1 MVRRP
6 FITKC
11 LLSAASLVVFSLICI
26 GQANA
31 QVSGASLTGTVKDS
45 SGGIIPNA
53 QVAVTDVATGVT
65 RTVSTDAAGL
75 YAAPN
80 LLPGNYEVKVSAPGF
95 STKLQRGITLTVGA
109 QQLLDVT
116 MDVGQITQAVEVTTE
131 APTVELTSSTL
142 SAEVTGATVRE
153 LPLNGRSW
161 TDLANLQPGVITAE
175 SHGTGD
181 QNRGFGAQISISGGR
196 PQLNNY
202 RLDGISINDYANG
215 GPGSV
220 LGGNLGVDAIQEFS
234 VLTSNYSAE
243 YGKTAGGVV
252 NAITRSGTNQFH
264 GSAYEFIRNSAV
276 DARNFFDGPAPPPF
290 KRNQFGAS
298 AGAPIRKD
306 KTFIFGDYESIRQSL
321 GTTVPSRVLSTDAR
335 GGLLHMA
342 PSSQFPLCASV
353 AGNPNECQVTV
364 DSAVAKF
371 LALEPPPNGAVIGTG
386 DTAHFNFAPIQ
397 VVNENFFTI
406 RADQNIS
413 DKDKLFGTY
422 SFDNSPS
429 TTPDA
434 FDNVVNGQL
443 DRRQIAAVEETHTF
457 GASFV
462 NSLRLGYNRSHTQA
476 AGGIRA
482 INPAAV
488 DPALSWA
495 PGFTNAAR
503 VLSFAGLSQIGPG
516 LSDPGFQYFWNA
528 YQFYD
533 DAFVSKG
540 KHSLKFGGTF
550 EHDQMNAETRTGDFI
565 GTYFFPSIYAFL
577 TNQPS
582 RVRGVLPSLLTPRYM
597 RTSLFGAYFQDDW
610 RVRPNLTLNLGIR
623 YEMTTGITEAK
634 GKLTNLIPITAE
646 TVVNNVATPA
656 PTLGA
661 PYFSNPTLRNFEPR
675 VGFSWDPF
683 KTGKTAVRGGFG
695 LFDVLPLLYTTITL
709 NGRGA
714 PFFQIV
720 STKNAKVLAGKFPAG
735 GQAAIL
741 AAPGKPQL
749 EYAYIEPQPKRD
761 YVMQWNLNI
770 QREVAKDLTVVLGY
784 VGSHAVHQLF
794 RIDDGNIVLPTLSSV
809 GYLWPQVDVLGNV
822 YTPQCNQTNPKGTDP
837 SGCAPPNLVNPA
849 AGAIRFVDWG
859 GSSSYQALQ
868 VGVTKRISHGVQVQ
882 GSFTWGKSLDNNS
895 GSIAGDTL
903 ANSITSLYWFDLSQ
917 TRAVSD
923 YNIGRVLV
931 INGRWEIPG
940 SKSANSFLSHLTN
953 GWQVG
958 GIFKV
963 NDGLPI
969 TPTFGSGG
977 DPLGENSSDP
987 WDFPNRLSGPGCDT
1001 ATNPRNPN
1009 GYIKTE
1015 CFAAPTAP
1023 NPNFWAANCDPAPPS
1038 VGGPVD
1044 PKSLQCFNLRGNVGR
1059 NILRGP
1065 GLVNLDTSLFK
1076 NNNFRRISETF
1087 NAQLRFEV
1095 FNIFNRANFQLPPI
1109 TNDNLFTASGGID
1122 PNGGVIISTVTTS
1135 RQLQLALKII
1145 W

>member
-1 MVRRP
+1 
-6 FITKC
+6 
-11 LLSAASLVVFSLICI
+11 
-26 GQANA
+26 
-31 QVSGASLTGTVKDS
+31 
-45 SGGIIPNA
+45 
-53 QVAVTDVATGVT
+53 
-65 RTVSTDAAGL
+65 
-75 YAAPN
+75 
-80 LLPGNYEVKVSAPGF
+80 
-95 STKLQRGITLTVGA
+95 
-109 QQLLDVT
+109 
-116 MDVGQITQAVEVTTE
+116 
-131 APTVELTSSTL
+131 
-142 SAEVTGATVRE
+142 
-153 LPLNGRSW
+153 
-161 TDLANLQPGVITAE
+161 
-175 SHGTGD
+175 
-181 QNRGFGAQISISGGR
+181 
-196 PQLNNY
+196 
-202 RLDGISINDYANG
+202 
-215 GPGSV
+215 
-220 LGGNLGVDAIQEFS
+220 
-234 VLTSNYSAE
+234 
-243 YGKTAGGVV
+243 V

-276 DARNFFDGPAPPPF
+276 DARNFFDGPTPPPF

-321 GTTVPSRVLSTDAR
+321 GTTAPSRVLAMDTR
-335 GGLLHMA
+335 GGILHMA
-342 PSSQFPLCASV
+342 PSSNFPLCSAV

-364 DSAVAKF
+364 DPSVAKF
-371 LALEPPPNGAVIGTG
+371 LALEPMPNGPIVGNG
-386 DTAHFNFAPIQ
+386 DTAHFNFAPVQ

-406 RADQNIS
+406 RVDQNIS

-422 SFDNSPS
+422 SFDNAPS

-443 DRRQIAAVEETHTF
+443 DRRQIAAVEATHTF
-457 GASFV
+457 SPSFV
-462 NSLRLGYNRSHTQA
+462 NSVRLGYNRSHTQA

-503 VLSFAGLSQIGPG
+503 VISVPGLSQIGPG
-516 LSDPGFQYFWNA
+516 LSDPAFQYFWNA
-528 YQFYD
+528 YQLYD

-565 GTYFFPSIYAFL
+565 GTYSFPSIYNFL

-597 RTSLFGAYFQDDW
+597 RTSIFGAYVQDDW

-623 YEMTTGITEAK
+623 YELTTGITEAK
-634 GKLTNLIPITAE
+634 GKLTNLVPITAE
-646 TVVNNVATPA
+646 TTVGGAPTPA
-656 PTLGA
+656 PRLGA

-695 LFDVLPLLYTTITL
+695 FFDVLPLLYTTITL

-720 STKNAKVLAGKFPAG
+720 STSDQTVLNGKFPAG

-741 AAPGKPQL
+741 SSPGKTTL
-749 EYAYIEPQPKRD
+749 EYAYVEPQPKRD

-770 QREVAKDLTVVLGY
+770 QREVARDLTVVLGY
-784 VGSHAVHQLF
+784 VGSHGVHQLF
-794 RIDDGNIVLPTLSSV
+794 RIDDGNIVLPALTSA
-809 GYLWPQVDVLGNV
+809 GYLWPQVDAVGNV
-822 YTPQCNQTNPKGTDP
+822 YSSQCNQTSPKGTDP
-837 SGCAPPNLVNPA
+837 AGCAPPSPVNPA

-868 VGVTKRISHGVQVQ
+868 VGVVKKISHGVQVQ
-882 GSFTWGKSLDNNS
+882 GSFTWGKSIDNNS

-917 TRAVSD
+917 TRGVSD

-931 INGRWEIPG
+931 INGSWQIPG
-940 SKSANSFLSHLTN
+940 SKSGNSFLGRLTN

-958 GIFKV
+958 GIFKM

-969 TPTFGSGG
+969 TPTFGGGG
-977 DPLGENSSDP
+977 DPLGERSSDP
-987 WDFPNRLSGPGCDT
+987 WDFPNRVSGPGCDT
-1001 ATNPRNPN
+1001 ATNSRDPN
-1009 GYIKTE
+1009 NYIKTQ
-1015 CFAAPTAP
+1015 CFSVPTAP
-1023 NPNFWAANCDPAPPS
+1023 NPTFWAANCDPAPPTF
-1038 VGGPVD
+1038 GGPL
-1044 PKSLQCFNLRGNVGR
+1044 PGGSLQCFNLRGNAGR

-1065 GLVNLDTSLFK
+1065 GLINLDSSLFK
-1076 NNNFRRISETF
+1076 NNYFNRISETF

-1109 TNDNLFTASGGID
+1109 TNDNVLTGSGAVD